1 MIMIIITTTTNTII
15 IIIPNTWFSEDVF
28 GTCQEQEVNRL
39 NKTNCSN
46 FTRSR

>member
-1 MIMIIITTTTNTII
+1 MIIIITTTTNT

-39 NKTNCSN
+39 NKTPE
-46 FTRSR
+46 